1 MALDK
6 TESIQ
11 DGCRSG
17 NVIWSHYLFS
27 KIALYFKLNH
37 FKLIHLQANML
48 SSFIFTYFAGIVHTN
63 QGQTYQFFVYNLTI
77 TWFQDRPCGYRSPRG
92 NFVHYN
98 FLKLHYI
105 RHKIKDVSPLRVA
118 ALTCNIMLYTYP
130 PPPPPQKKK
139 NSIKRR

>member
-1 MALDK
+1 MVTLPF
-6 TESIQ
+6 
-11 DGCRSG
+11 
-17 NVIWSHYLFS
+17 FS

-63 QGQTYQFFVYNLTI
+63 QGQTYQFFVFNLTI

-105 RHKIKDVSPLRVA
+105 RHKIKYVSPLRVA
-118 ALTCNIMLYTYP
+118 ALTCNIMFYYITKLKDRFSLAKSARVASLHIVIFTGWRALAGEY
-130 PPPPPQKKK
+130 
-139 NSIKRR
+139 